1 MIIHVLTNDGSPLAV
16 TMKSLWGEDG
26 TIGVGGSEIALLTMC
41 EEWHKQGHQ
50 VVLFNNPREAN
61 ASPFE
66 QRTIASYDPHEKR
79 DCLINF
85 RSPNPKTVATSNC
98 LKIWWSTD
106 QMSVGDYAAFAP
118 NVSKIVCISPRHK
131 AFFEQTYGI
140 HGAIVIDLPVRV
152 GDYDGVE
159 TEKVKNRLL
168 FSSVPARG
176 LDNLWRIYPI
186 VQREVPDVSL
196 VITSDYRLWGVGASN
211 EHFRVKWLTRTNV
224 EFFGALPRKRLIE
237 EQLKSQITAYYGEYD
252 ELFCI
257 SIAESQYAK
266 SYPVTSNAGALPTT
280 NMGTVLQLDA
290 HDPRND
296 KSFADATIKLLQ
308 DPFELGLKQNEVH
321 EKAKDRFS
329 PDVILK
335 QWSKLVFEE

>member
-1 MIIHVLTNDGSPLAV
+1 MIIHVLTNDGSPIGV
-16 TMKSLWGEDG
+16 SMRSLWGEDG

-50 VVLFNNPREAN
+50 VVLFNNPREQN

-79 DCLINF
+79 DVLINF

-98 LKIWWSTD
+98 LKVWFTCD

-118 NVSKIVCISPRHK
+118 NVSRVVCISPRHK

-140 HGAIVIDLPVRV
+140 HNATVVDLPVRV
-152 GDYDGVE
+152 QDFDAVKV
-159 TEKVKNRLL
+159 EKVKNRII
-168 FSSVPARG
+168 FNSVPARG
-176 LDNLWRIYPI
+176 LDNLWRTYPI
-186 VQREVPDVSL
+186 IQREIPDVSL

-224 EFFGALPRKRLIE
+224 EFYGALKRTQYIQE
-237 EQLKSQITAYYGEYD
+237 MLKAQILLYQSSYD
-252 ELFCI
+252 ELFCV
-257 SIAESQYAK
+257 ACGEAQYAGA
-266 SYPVTSNAGALPTT
+266 YPITSNSGALPTT

-290 HDPRND
+290 NDPRND
-296 KSFADATIKLLQ
+296 KAFADATIKLLQ
-308 DPFELGLKQNEVH
+308 DPFELSLKQDEVH

-335 QWSKLVFEE
+335 QWEDRVFN